1 VQRRKNSSKST
12 SFEKSSS
19 SYSELTLSPVFVQ
32 FDAECGSSFDSIVSG
47 LPTTH
52 PELSRSNQYRAS
64 MRALPLISPI
74 EIGGLLTKSKGR
86 RDLIFRSLRRLNID
100 E

>member
-1 VQRRKNSSKST
+1 
-12 SFEKSSS
+12 
-19 SYSELTLSPVFVQ
+19 
-32 FDAECGSSFDSIVSG
+32 
-47 LPTTH
+47 
-52 PELSRSNQYRAS
+52 
-64 MRALPLISPI
+64 LPLISPI